1 MDAQLNSGSARDP
14 VMRGTAI
21 ILRPAGERRSRQAAE
36 HAVAGASNSAAALSL
51 LEEARVPSGPRPPG
65 TNMRMNF
72 F

>member
-36 HAVAGASNSAAALSL
+36 HAVAGASDSAAALSRD
-51 LEEARVPSGPRPPG
+51 EAARH
-65 TNMRMNF
+65 
-72 F
+72 